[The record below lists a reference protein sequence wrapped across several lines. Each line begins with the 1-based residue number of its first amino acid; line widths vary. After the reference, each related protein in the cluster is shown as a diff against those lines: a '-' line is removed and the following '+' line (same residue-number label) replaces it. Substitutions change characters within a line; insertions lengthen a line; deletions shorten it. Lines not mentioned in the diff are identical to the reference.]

1 MEEARR
7 SGNYGRSI
15 WDHDYVQSLATPYTD
30 EKYVEQ
36 AEKLRRQVQ
45 IIIDETENHTL
56 EQLELIDNLQRFHI
70 SDHFE
75 DSIKKILGD
84 IYRDEFDDGK
94 HVQHLHVTSLK
105 FRLLRQNGFLVP
117 QEVFGSF
124 LDKEGNFKECFAGDV
139 KGVLSLY
146 EASFLSVEGER
157 ILDSAKKFSTRHLT
171 EKVKQIEDTILAE
184 KVRHALEL
192 PLHWRVHKLEARWFM
207 NIYNGDPIL
216 LQLAALDFNMVQA
229 IYQDELKQ
237 LSRWHKETGLAD
249 KLGFARDR
257 LPECYLWAVGYTPEV
272 RFGYPREFMTKIA
285 VMITIIDDI
294 YDVYGTMDELE
305 LFTDTV
311 ERWDI
316 NALDRLPEYMRISF
330 LALFNCANEFAY
342 KVLRDQGL
350 IIISKL
356 RKLWAEL
363 CRAYY
368 KEAQWFHSGY
378 RPSTNEYI
386 NLAWVSITGPLLLFH
401 GYFCITNP
409 INTKD
414 LHFLEQYPGI
424 IRWPATVLRLADDLG
439 TSSAE
444 IKRGDVPKY
453 IQCYMHETG
462 CSEEDAREHIKK
474 DLIDDLLKKMNNE
487 ILFMD
492 KPIENFQTIAMNL
505 ARIGFSFYQFGDG
518 FGSPD
523 SDTKTYMVSLLVE
536 PIPIPSTSS

>member
-1 MEEARR
+1 MEETRR
-7 SGNYGRSI
+7 SGNYGTSI
-15 WDHDYVQSLATPYTD
+15 WDHDYVQSLTTPYTD
-30 EKYVEQ
+30 NKYIEQ
-36 AEKLRRQVQ
+36 AEKLKKQVQ

-94 HVQHLHVTSLK
+94 HVLHLHVTSLK

-124 LDKEGNFKECFAGDV
+124 LDKEGNFMECFSGDV

-146 EASFLSVEGER
+146 EASFLSVEGEG

-171 EKVKQIEDTILAE
+171 EKVKQIEDAILAE

-192 PLHWRVHKLEARWFM
+192 PLHWRVHKIEARWFM

-216 LQLAALDFNMVQA
+216 LQLAALDFNMVQT
-229 IYQDELKQ
+229 IYQDEIKQ

-249 KLGFARDR
+249 KLGFARNR
-257 LPECYLWAVGYTPEV
+257 LPESYLWAVGFTPEPQ
-272 RFGYPREFMTKIA
+272 FGFSREIMTKIA
-285 VMITIIDDI
+285 VMIVIMDDT

-305 LFTDTV
+305 MFTEMV

-330 LALFNCANEFAY
+330 LALFNCANELAY
-342 KVLRDQGL
+342 KILRDQGL
-350 IIISKL
+350 NIISKL

-363 CRAYY
+363 SRAYY
-368 KEAQWFHSGY
+368 QEAKWFHSGY

-386 NLAWVSITGPLLLFH
+386 NVAWLTIPGPVLLLH
-401 GYFCITNP
+401 GYFCVTNP
-409 INTKD
+409 INTKE

-424 IRWPATVLRLADDLG
+424 IRWPGIVLRLLGDLG

-453 IQCYMHETG
+453 IECYMHETG
-462 CSEEDAREHIKK
+462 CSEEDAREYIKK
-474 DLIDDLLKKMNNE
+474 DLIDDLLKKMNKE

-492 KPIENFQTIAMNL
+492 KPIKNFQTTAMNL
-505 ARIGFSFYQFGDG
+505 VRIGFSFYQFGDG
-518 FGSPD
+518 FGSPY
-523 SDTKTYMVSLLVE
+523 SDTKRNLVSLLVE

>member
-7 SGNYGRSI
+7 SGNYGTSI

-30 EKYVEQ
+30 KKYVEQ
-36 AEKLRRQVQ
+36 AEKLKRQVQ

-56 EQLELIDNLQRFHI
+56 EQLEIIDNLQRFDI
-70 SDHFE
+70 SNHFE

-124 LDKEGNFKECFAGDV
+124 LDKEGNVKECFAGDV

-171 EKVKQIEDTILAE
+171 EKVKKIEDAILAE
-184 KVRHALEL
+184 KVRHALEI
-192 PLHWRVHKLEARWFM
+192 PLHWRVQKLEARWFM

-229 IYQDELKQ
+229 IYQDEIKQ

-249 KLGFARDR
+249 KLGFARHR
-257 LPECYLWAVGYTPEV
+257 LPECYLWALGFTPEP
-272 RFGYPREFMTKIA
+272 RFGFSREILTKIA
-285 VMITIIDDI
+285 VIITIIDDI

-305 LFTDTV
+305 ILTETV

-330 LALFNCANEFAY
+330 LALFNCANELAY
-342 KVLRDQGL
+342 KILRDQGL
-350 IIISKL
+350 NIISKL

-363 CRAYY
+363 SRGYY
-368 KEAQWFHSGY
+368 QEAQWFHSGY

-386 NLAWVSITGPLLLFH
+386 NVAWLTIPGPVLLFH
-401 GYFCITNP
+401 GYFCVTNP

-424 IRWPATVLRLADDLG
+424 IRWPATVLRLSDDLG

-462 CSEEDAREHIKK
+462 CSEEDAREYIKNN
-474 DLIDDLLKKMNNE
+474 LIGDLLKKMNKE

-492 KPIENFQTIAMNL
+492 KPIENFQTTAMNL

-518 FGSPD
+518 FGEPY
-523 SDTKTYMVSLLVE
+523 SDTKTNLVSLLVE
-536 PIPIPSTSS
+536 PIPIPSTCS